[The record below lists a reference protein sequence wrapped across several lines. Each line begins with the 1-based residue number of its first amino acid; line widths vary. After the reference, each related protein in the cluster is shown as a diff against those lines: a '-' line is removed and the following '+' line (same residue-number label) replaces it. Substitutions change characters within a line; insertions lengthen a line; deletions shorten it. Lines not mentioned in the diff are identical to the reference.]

1 MREDE
6 LDFQNRLDMTPI
18 PTYARVAINDV
29 RNAIFQRMRDITRR
43 GGSAAYQQ
51 AVNGLN
57 LGVDLRGNTM
67 NGFLGIKVLTELLIM
82 GRVGVYVDSPLV
94 PGNATLADVK
104 NCRPYL
110 YFYPIEDILSWTC
123 AKPDEPSTFQALLL
137 RDVVLNFDQRTYLP
151 TTTVERFRML
161 WIDRDTGK
169 VNLQFLDTSGNPV
182 DREGNPAGAI
192 ELELTRIPFVLLD
205 IGDSMIKDVVNHQIA
220 LLNLVSSDVN
230 YALKSNFPFY
240 VEQKDQR
247 AGGQHLKQGVNEDG
261 TASTGGQGGADTD
274 IKVGATQGRTYDKGM
289 NAPAFI
295 NPSSEPLKAS
305 MDLQGKLEDDIRKLI
320 HLAVAETANRA
331 TAESKAMDN
340 QGLEAGLSYIGLVL
354 EAAERQIAEFW
365 AAYEE
370 REPAKRNIATV
381 KYPDRYSLENGF
393 RPDQG
398 SRGFGQAD
406 VRRARPEGQARVGE
420 EHRLGAVGRE
430 DQRRRHPTS
439 SMRSTRPKK
448 KKSSRYSLKTD
459 ADRISEAQDLVK
471 LMYAVPGQKVKR
483 ELAKNIVLAL
493 LGGKISVADIQAI
506 FDEID
511 KAPYATSDPT
521 TIIAAV
527 QAGLCGEKTASMA
540 LGFND
545 DEHLQAREDH
555 MLRAIRILQAQ
566 QKGGAMGTETTGATN
581 RDPATEKLAGSEST
595 ALGEVAGN
603 MNSDPA
609 ARGVPDLSANAGAG
623 KEEKAASRDTTFKDT
638 TKPPVRGKGKQAE

>member
-1 MREDE
+1 VVVQYITNIVEVRHPSYLSSLLDWRKWRICYNGGEYFRKLYLQKFTAREDE
-6 LDFQNRLDMTPI
+6 PDFQNRLNMTPI

-29 RNAIFQRMRDITRR
+29 RNAIFQRLKDTTRR
-43 GGSAAYQQ
+43 GGSAAYQR
-51 AVNGLN
+51 AVNGLD

-94 PGNATLADVK
+94 PGNATLADVQ
-104 NCRPYL
+104 NYRPYL

-123 AKPDEPSTFQALLL
+123 SKPDEPSTFQALLL

-161 WIDRDTGK
+161 WIDRDTGR
-169 VNLQFLDTSGNPV
+169 VNLQFLDTSGNPI
-182 DREGNPAGAI
+182 DRDGNPAGAV

-240 VEQKDQR
+240 VEQRDQR
-247 AGGQHLKQGVNEDG
+247 ATGSHLKNAVGEDG
-261 TASTGGQGGADTD
+261 TATTGGQPGADSD
-274 IKVGATQGRTYDKGM
+274 IKVGTTQGRTYDLKA
-289 NAPAFI
+289 NQPAFI

-305 MDLQGKLEDDIRKLI
+305 MGLQAKLEDDIRKLI
-320 HLAVAETANRA
+320 HLAVADTANRA
-331 TAESKAMDN
+331 TAESKSMDN

-370 REPAKRNIATV
+370 RETAKRDIATV
-381 KYPDRYSLENGF
+381 KYPDRYSL
-393 RPDQG
+393 
-398 SRGFGQAD
+398 
-406 VRRARPEGQARVGE
+406 
-420 EHRLGAVGRE
+420 
-430 DQRRRHPTS
+430 
-439 SMRSTRPKK
+439 
-448 KKSSRYSLKTD
+448 KTD
-459 ADRISEAQDLVK
+459 SDRIAEAQSLVK

-493 LGGKISVADIQAI
+493 LGGKISVNDIQAI

-527 QAGLCGEKTASMA
+527 EAGLCGEKTGSMA

-545 DEHLQAREDH
+545 DEHIQARADH
-555 MLRAIRILQAQ
+555 AARAIRILQAQ
-566 QKGGAMGTETTGATN
+566 QKGGQLGSQTTGSTS
-581 RDPATEKLAGSEST
+581 RDPATERLAGSEST
-595 ALGEVAGN
+595 ALNEIAGD
-603 MNSDPA
+603 MNSDA
-609 ARGVPDLSANAGAG
+609 GARGVSDLSANRSAG
-623 KEEKAASRDTTFKDT
+623 KEEKAVSRDTTLKDT
-638 TKPPVRGKGKQAE
+638 TKPPVRGQGKRNQQEEK

>member
-1 MREDE
+1 VVVQYITNIVEVRHPSYLSSLLDWRKWRITYNGGEYFRKLYLQKLSGREDE
-6 LDFQNRLDMTPI
+6 QDFQNRLNMTPI
-18 PTYARVAINDV
+18 PSYARVAIDDV
-29 RNAIFQRMRDITRR
+29 RNAIFQRLRDTIRR
-43 GGSAAYQQ
+43 GGSNAYQE
-51 AVNGLN
+51 AINGLS

-67 NGFLGIKVLTELLIM
+67 NGFLGIKVLSELLIM
-82 GRVGVYVDSPLV
+82 GRVGVYVDSPEV

-104 NCRPYL
+104 GVRPYL

-169 VNLQFLDTSGNPV
+169 VNLQFLDTAGNPI
-182 DREGNPAGAI
+182 DRAGNPAGAV

-220 LLNLVSSDVN
+220 LLNLGSSDVN

-240 VEQKDQR
+240 IEQKDQR
-247 AGGQHLKQGVNEDG
+247 AMGSHLKTAVGEDG
-261 TASTGGQGGADTD
+261 TATTGGQPGADSD
-274 IKVGATQGRTYDKGM
+274 IKVGTTQGRTYDMKA

-305 MDLQGKLEDDIRKLI
+305 MELQAKLEDDIRKLI
-320 HLAVAETANRA
+320 HLAVANTANRA
-331 TAESKAMDN
+331 TAESKSMDN

-370 REPAKRNIATV
+370 RDVAKRNVATI
-381 KYPDRYSLENGF
+381 KYPDRYSL
-393 RPDQG
+393 
-398 SRGFGQAD
+398 
-406 VRRARPEGQARVGE
+406 
-420 EHRLGAVGRE
+420 
-430 DQRRRHPTS
+430 
-439 SMRSTRPKK
+439 
-448 KKSSRYSLKTD
+448 KTD
-459 ADRISEAQDLVK
+459 SDRITEAENLVK

-493 LGGKISVADIQAI
+493 LGGKVNVGDIQAI
-506 FDEID
+506 FAEID

-527 QAGLCGEKTASMA
+527 TAGLCGEKTAAMA

-545 DEHLQAREDH
+545 DEHLQARADH
-555 MLRAIRILQAQ
+555 AARAIRILQAQ
-566 QKGGAMGTETTGATN
+566 QKGGAFGDQTTGGTR
-581 RDPATEKLAGSEST
+581 RDPATGKTFGSDSTNLSDVGDMGGDAG
-595 ALGEVAGN
+595 
-603 MNSDPA
+603 
-609 ARGVPDLSANAGAG
+609 ARGVPDLSANTAAG
-623 KEEKAASRDTTFKDT
+623 KEEKATSRDTTLDHD
-638 TKPPVRGKGKQAE
+638 TKPPVRGKGKQL

>member
-1 MREDE
+1 MVVQYITNIVEVRHPSYLSSLLDWRKWRITYNGGEYFRKLYLQKLSGREDE
-6 LDFQNRLDMTPI
+6 QDFQNRLNMTPI
-18 PTYARVAINDV
+18 PSYARVAIDDV
-29 RNAIFQRMRDITRR
+29 RNAIFQRLRDTIRR
-43 GGSAAYQQ
+43 GGSNAYQE
-51 AVNGLN
+51 AINGLS

-67 NGFLGIKVLTELLIM
+67 NGFLGIKVLSELLIM
-82 GRVGVYVDSPLV
+82 GRVGVYVDSPEV

-104 NCRPYL
+104 GVRPYL

-169 VNLQFLDTSGNPV
+169 VNLQFLDTAGNPI
-182 DREGNPAGAI
+182 DRQGNPAGAV

-220 LLNLVSSDVN
+220 LLNLGSSDVN

-240 VEQKDQR
+240 IEQKDQR
-247 AGGQHLKQGVNEDG
+247 AMGSHLKTAVGEDG
-261 TASTGGQGGADTD
+261 TATTGGQPGADSD
-274 IKVGATQGRTYDKGM
+274 IKVGTTQGRTYDMKA

-305 MDLQGKLEDDIRKLI
+305 MELQAKLEDDIRKLI
-320 HLAVAETANRA
+320 HLAVANTANRA
-331 TAESKAMDN
+331 TAESKSMDN

-370 REPAKRNIATV
+370 RDAAKRNVATI
-381 KYPDRYSLENGF
+381 KYPDRYSL
-393 RPDQG
+393 
-398 SRGFGQAD
+398 
-406 VRRARPEGQARVGE
+406 
-420 EHRLGAVGRE
+420 
-430 DQRRRHPTS
+430 
-439 SMRSTRPKK
+439 
-448 KKSSRYSLKTD
+448 KTD
-459 ADRISEAQDLVK
+459 SDRITEAENLVK

-493 LGGKISVADIQAI
+493 LGGKVSVGDIQAI
-506 FDEID
+506 FAEID

-527 QAGLCGEKTASMA
+527 TAGLCGEKTAAMA

-545 DEHLQAREDH
+545 DEHLQARADH
-555 MLRAIRILQAQ
+555 AARAIRILQAQ
-566 QKGGAMGTETTGATN
+566 QKGGAFGDQTTGGTR
-581 RDPATEKLAGSEST
+581 RDPATGKTFGSDST
-595 ALGEVAGN
+595 NLSDVGN
-603 MNSDPA
+603 MGGDA
-609 ARGVPDLSANAGAG
+609 GARGVPDLSANAAAG
-623 KEEKAASRDTTFKDT
+623 KEEKATSRDTTLDHD
-638 TKPPVRGKGKQAE
+638 TKPPVRGKGKQL

>member
-1 MREDE
+1 MVVQYITNIVEVRHPSYLSSLLDWRKWRITYNGGEYFRKLYLQKLSGREDE
-6 LDFQNRLDMTPI
+6 QDFQNRLNMTPI
-18 PTYARVAINDV
+18 PSYARVAIDDV
-29 RNAIFQRMRDITRR
+29 RNAIFQRLRDTIRR
-43 GGSAAYQQ
+43 GGSNAYQE
-51 AVNGLN
+51 AINGLS

-67 NGFLGIKVLTELLIM
+67 NGFLGIKVLSELLIM
-82 GRVGVYVDSPLV
+82 GRVGVYVDSPEV

-104 NCRPYL
+104 GVRPYL

-169 VNLQFLDTSGNPV
+169 VNLQFLDTAGNPI
-182 DREGNPAGAI
+182 DRAGNPAGAV

-220 LLNLVSSDVN
+220 LLNLGSSDVN

-240 VEQKDQR
+240 IEQKDQR
-247 AGGQHLKQGVNEDG
+247 AMGSHLKTAVGEDG
-261 TASTGGQGGADTD
+261 TATTGGQPGADSD
-274 IKVGATQGRTYDKGM
+274 IKVGTTQGRTYDMKA

-305 MDLQGKLEDDIRKLI
+305 MELQAKLEDDIRKLI
-320 HLAVAETANRA
+320 HLAVANTANRA
-331 TAESKAMDN
+331 TAESKSMDN

-370 REPAKRNIATV
+370 RDAARRNVATI
-381 KYPDRYSLENGF
+381 KYPDRYSL
-393 RPDQG
+393 
-398 SRGFGQAD
+398 
-406 VRRARPEGQARVGE
+406 
-420 EHRLGAVGRE
+420 
-430 DQRRRHPTS
+430 
-439 SMRSTRPKK
+439 
-448 KKSSRYSLKTD
+448 KTD
-459 ADRISEAQDLVK
+459 SDRITEAENLVK

-493 LGGKISVADIQAI
+493 LGGKVNVGDIQAI
-506 FDEID
+506 FAEID

-527 QAGLCGEKTASMA
+527 TAGLCGEKTAAMA

-545 DEHLQAREDH
+545 DEHLQARADH
-555 MLRAIRILQAQ
+555 AARAIRILQAQ
-566 QKGGAMGTETTGATN
+566 QKGGAFGDQTTGGTR
-581 RDPATEKLAGSEST
+581 RDPATGKTFGSDSTNLSDVGDMGGDAG
-595 ALGEVAGN
+595 
-603 MNSDPA
+603 
-609 ARGVPDLSANAGAG
+609 ARGVPDLSANTAAG
-623 KEEKAASRDTTFKDT
+623 KEEKATSRDTTLDHD
-638 TKPPVRGKGKQAE
+638 TKPPVRGKGKQL

>member
-1 MREDE
+1 M
-6 LDFQNRLDMTPI
+6 
-18 PTYARVAINDV
+18 
-29 RNAIFQRMRDITRR
+29 
-43 GGSAAYQQ
+43 
-51 AVNGLN
+51 
-57 LGVDLRGNTM
+57 
-67 NGFLGIKVLTELLIM
+67 
-82 GRVGVYVDSPLV
+82 
-94 PGNATLADVK
+94 
-104 NCRPYL
+104 
-110 YFYPIEDILSWTC
+110 
-123 AKPDEPSTFQALLL
+123 
-137 RDVVLNFDQRTYLP
+137 
-151 TTTVERFRML
+151 
-161 WIDRDTGK
+161 
-169 VNLQFLDTSGNPV
+169 
-182 DREGNPAGAI
+182 DREGNPAGAV
-192 ELELTRIPFVLLD
+192 ELELSRIPFVLLD
-205 IGDSMIKDVVNHQIA
+205 IGDCMIKDVVNHQIA

-261 TASTGGQGGADTD
+261 TASTGGQAGADTD

-305 MDLQGKLEDDIRKLI
+305 MDLQAKLEDDIRKLI

-370 REPAKRNIATV
+370 RTPSQRNVATI
-381 KYPDRYSLENGF
+381 KYPDRYSL
-393 RPDQG
+393 
-398 SRGFGQAD
+398 
-406 VRRARPEGQARVGE
+406 
-420 EHRLGAVGRE
+420 
-430 DQRRRHPTS
+430 
-439 SMRSTRPKK
+439 
-448 KKSSRYSLKTD
+448 KTD
-459 ADRISEAQDLVK
+459 SDRIREAEDLVK

-493 LGGKISVADIQAI
+493 LGGKISVGDIQSI

-555 MLRAIRILQAQ
+555 MLRAVRILQAQ
-566 QKGGAMGTETTGATN
+566 QKGGAIGSQITGATN

-595 ALGEVAGN
+595 ALNEVAGN

-609 ARGVPDLSANAGAG
+609 ARGVSDLSANAAAG
-623 KEEKAASRDTTFKDT
+623 KEEKQTSRDTTLNDT
-638 TKPPVRGKGKQAE
+638 TKPPVRGKGKHNQPQEPSP

>member
-1 MREDE
+1 
-6 LDFQNRLDMTPI
+6 MTPI

-104 NCRPYL
+104 NYRPYL

-169 VNLQFLDTSGNPV
+169 VNLQFLDTAGNPV
-182 DREGNPAGAI
+182 DREGNPAGAV
-192 ELELTRIPFVLLD
+192 ELELSRIPFVLLD

-261 TASTGGQGGADTD
+261 TASTGGQAGADTD

-370 REPAKRNIATV
+370 RTPSQRNVATV
-381 KYPDRYSLENGF
+381 KYPDRYSL
-393 RPDQG
+393 
-398 SRGFGQAD
+398 
-406 VRRARPEGQARVGE
+406 
-420 EHRLGAVGRE
+420 
-430 DQRRRHPTS
+430 
-439 SMRSTRPKK
+439 
-448 KKSSRYSLKTD
+448 KTD
-459 ADRISEAQDLVK
+459 SDRIGEAEDLVK
-471 LMYAVPGQKVKR
+471 LMYAVPGQKVNASWR
-483 ELAKNIVLAL
+483 RTSSWRCWAGRSA
-493 LGGKISVADIQAI
+493 S
-506 FDEID
+506 
-511 KAPYATSDPT
+511 ATSRPFST
-521 TIIAAV
+521 RSTKP
-527 QAGLCGEKTASMA
+527 LMP
-540 LGFND
+540 
-545 DEHLQAREDH
+545 
-555 MLRAIRILQAQ
+555 
-566 QKGGAMGTETTGATN
+566 
-581 RDPATEKLAGSEST
+581 PATRRPSLRRSRRGCVARRRPRWRWVSTMTSTCKPARITCSGRFGFCRPSRRAARWLADHRGHEPRSSH
-595 ALGEVAGN
+595 GEVGRFGIDGLER
-603 MNSDPA
+603 SRGEHEQRPRGPRRIRSFGQSRLPGKRKSRPA
-609 ARGVPDLSANAGAG
+609 ATRRSTTRRNLRFVA
-623 KEEKAASRDTTFKDT
+623 KASDNQ
-638 TKPPVRGKGKQAE
+638 PQEPSP